1 MSLRIALVHPTYW
14 PEVRRG
20 SERLINGAATSL
32 ARRGH
37 EVTIV
42 TTHPGPTSESVEDG
56 VRVLRSRRPPKL
68 PRSGDQEYFVET
80 APIAA
85 LRLLQ
90 GDYDLAHAFFPVDAW
105 AAVKAHAAGG
115 PPVAFSF
122 HGVPV
127 REYLV
132 AKRRRLELL
141 STAVREAAAVSVL
154 SEAAAEPFRRYLLRD
169 PHVLP
174 GGIHC
179 EQFEVEV
186 SRAEHPTLVCAASLG
201 DPRKGG
207 QLLLD
212 AFRLVRERIPNASL
226 ILAGGRDP
234 FLSRIRLD
242 LSGAGVE
249 VIDGDDTAEL
259 AAAYARSWASVLPA
273 IGEAFGLVLLE
284 SMAAGTPPIALRTGA
299 SPELVGDGVGALVE
313 PGDPD
318 ALAAAVAAAL
328 EAPPGD
334 EVRDACRDR
343 ARVHDWGRVAGLYE
357 DFHRSALDARAPATA
372 Q

>member
-37 EVTIV
+37 EVTIL
-42 TTHPGPTSESVEDG
+42 TTHPGPTSDSVEDG

-68 PRSGDQEYFVET
+68 PRSRDQEYFVET

-105 AAVKAHAAGG
+105 AGVKARSAGG

-127 REYLV
+127 RQYLV
-132 AKRRRLELL
+132 AKRRRLGLL
-141 STAVREAAAVSVL
+141 SSAVREAGAVSVL
-154 SEAAAEPFRRYLLRD
+154 SEAAAEPYRRYLLRD
-169 PHVLP
+169 PRVLP
-174 GGIHC
+174 GGIYC
-179 EQFEVEV
+179 DQFEVEV
-186 SRAEHPTLVCAASLG
+186 DRAEHPTLICAASLG

-207 QLLLD
+207 ELLLD
-212 AFRLVRERIPNASL
+212 AFNLARERIPAARL
-226 ILAGGRDP
+226 LLAGGRDP
-234 FLSRIRLD
+234 FLSRITLE
-242 LSGAGVE
+242 LSGEGVE

-284 SMAAGTPPIALRTGA
+284 SMAAGTPPIALRAGA

-313 PGDPD
+313 PGDPE
-318 ALAAAVAAAL
+318 ALAGAIVAALAG
-328 EAPPGD
+328 PPGD
-334 EVRDACRDR
+334 EVRDACRSR
-343 ARVHDWGRVAGLYE
+343 ARAFDWERVADRYE
-357 DFHRSALDARAPATA
+357 DFHRSALDAGAPSPV